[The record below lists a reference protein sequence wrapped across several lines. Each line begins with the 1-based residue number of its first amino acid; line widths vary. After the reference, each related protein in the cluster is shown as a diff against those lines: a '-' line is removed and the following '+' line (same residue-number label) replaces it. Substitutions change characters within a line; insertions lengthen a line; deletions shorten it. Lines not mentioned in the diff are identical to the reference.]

1 MKSTTLLKKARERE
15 SKARKGKEAKMMYES
30 DPWEFQLLAA
40 VARKTV
46 EIKSERDGLADAW
59 GRPTEVVLSL
69 REQLLASVKG

>member
-1 MKSTTLLKKARERE
+1 
-15 SKARKGKEAKMMYES
+15 MMYES